1 VDARVNVRGL
11 GELQRDFRKM
21 SKDLDKDLVKQLKEA
36 ADPVKVEAKSLALT
50 EIRNMVYSPR
60 WAGMRIGVTG
70 ARDLVYMVPSA
81 KGRGGRSRSNL
92 SGLLFDK
99 AMEPALERHEEDVI
113 ERIDQYLGNLGDEYG
128 F

>member
-1 VDARVNVRGL
+1 
-11 GELQRDFRKM
+11 
-21 SKDLDKDLVKQLKEA
+21 
-36 ADPVKVEAKSLALT
+36 
-50 EIRNMVYSPR
+50 
-60 WAGMRIGVTG
+60 
-70 ARDLVYMVPSA
+70 MVPSA